1 MLGVPR
7 AALQCVALADS
18 TTDSFYTRHLLH
30 PFTHFFAGNLLH
42 QTTFAP
48 ETLYEGSLL
57 HQVFYTRHLLPPKAF
72 CTKCI
77 LHETHSTPNT
87 FNTRH
92 LLYQAFLEPR
102 TLPSGAMLSWEQFG
116 TQLAQCIRHDYFWHL
131 QIFLLLL
138 AINLYLIESVSSLR
152 LHVCVHYLFWNGLH
166 WRSGY
171 SWAW

>member
-77 LHETHSTPNT
+77 GNA
-87 FNTRH
+87 FYTRH
-92 LLYQAFLEPR
+92 ILHQIPLTPGTFYTRHFLNHAPYPPEQCFHENSLGR
-102 TLPSGAMLSWEQFG
+102 SWLNILDTFIFG
-116 TQLAQCIRHDYFWHL
+116 ISRYSYF
-131 QIFLLLL
+131 
-138 AINLYLIESVSSLR
+138 
-152 LHVCVHYLFWNGLH
+152 
-166 WRSGY
+166 
-171 SWAW
+171 SWQ